1 MTSNSVPGVEFSITN
16 DQLDT
21 GLRGFPVGTCWT
33 SKVDPE
39 IGVTYV
45 GYPIAELAYMPPESV
60 IYLLFNKVLPT
71 DEQAKAFA
79 DDMATRSTVDPVVFD
94 ILRTL
99 PKDGHPMDW
108 FAVALHS
115 LGMTGRTGDYREDA
129 LNLIA
134 RIPAALA
141 AIFRIRASWGDL
153 IDSDPSLGY
162 VENFVHM
169 LGVPGTDE
177 TALAKLLRIYYV
189 LHMDHGGGNLST
201 FTGKAVASGL
211 ADMYQ
216 SMVGAMNGL
225 AGPRH
230 GLANQDCFSMVK
242 EVNSEDPD
250 EVENVMRARLANGDL
265 IFGFGHAVLRQED
278 PRAKV
283 EFDVGD
289 ELYRERP
296 LVQSRE
302 GAAHRRRQGPQGK
315 PQGLQPLPQRGSRL
329 RQPAL
334 RRWPHRPGLLHH
346 PLRLVPDRR
355 HRRPDRGR
363 TRKLPGRQ
371 GRRHLPAPLHWRQ
384 PARAVYQRLTG
395 HSPPTWRPGHR
406 PIRSALVPERTRG
419 QTVNRPGADYLG
431 SWPD

>member
-289 ELYRERP
+289 ELYRDDHWFK
-296 LVQSRE
+296 VV
-302 GAAHRRRQGPQGK
+302 K
-315 PQGLQPLPQRGSRL
+315 
-329 RQPAL
+329 AL
-334 RRWPHRPGLLHH
+334 RIGAVKVLKENPKVSNPYPNVDLVSGSLLSAGGLTDPDYYTTLFGWSRIAGIGAQIVDERENFRDGKGVAIYRPRFIG
-346 PLRLVPDRR
+346 VN
-355 HRRPDRGR
+355 
-363 TRKLPGRQ
+363 Q
-371 GRRHLPAPLHWRQ
+371 
-384 PARAVYQRLTG
+384 
-395 HSPPTWRPGHR
+395 
-406 PIRSALVPERTRG
+406 PERSI
-419 QTVNRPGADYLG
+419 ND
-431 SWPD
+431 

>member
-1 MTSNSVPGVEFSITN
+1 MTTESVPAIDFSITN

-21 GLRGFPVGTCWT
+21 GRRGFPVGTCWT

-45 GYPIAELAYMPPESV
+45 GYPISELAYLPPESV
-60 IYLLFNKVLPT
+60 IYLLFNKSLPT
-71 DEQAKAFA
+71 AQQAQAFA
-79 DDMATRSTVDPVVFD
+79 DDMAARSDVDPAVFD
-94 ILRTL
+94 VLRTL
-99 PKDGHPMDW
+99 PKTGHPMDW
-108 FAVALHS
+108 FAVALHT
-115 LGMTGRTGDYREDA
+115 LGMTGGTGDYKEDA

-141 AIFRIRASWGDL
+141 AIFRIREGWGDL

-162 VENFVHM
+162 VENFVRM

-177 TALAKLLRIYYV
+177 AALSKLLRIYYV

-242 EVNSEDPD
+242 EVDSEDPD
-250 EVENVMRARLANGDL
+250 EVEKVMRARLANGDL

-289 ELYRERP
+289 ELYP
-296 LVQSRE
+296 NDHWFKVV
-302 GAAHRRRQGPQGK
+302 K
-315 PQGLQPLPQRGSRL
+315 
-329 RQPAL
+329 AL
-334 RRWPHRPGLLHH
+334 RIGGVKVLKENPKVSNPYPNVDLVSGSLLSAGGLSNPDYYTTLFGWSRIAGIGAQIVDERENFRGGKGVAIYRPRFLG
-346 PLRLVPDRR
+346 VN
-355 HRRPDRGR
+355 
-363 TRKLPGRQ
+363 
-371 GRRHLPAPLHWRQ
+371 Q
-384 PARAVYQRLTG
+384 PAR
-395 HSPPTWRPGHR
+395 S
-406 PIRSALVPERTRG
+406 I
-419 QTVNRPGADYLG
+419 ND
-431 SWPD
+431 

>member
-1 MTSNSVPGVEFSITN
+1 MTTTSVPAVEFTISN

-33 SKVDPE
+33 SNVDPE

-60 IYLLFNKVLPT
+60 IYLVFNKRLPT
-71 DEQAKAFA
+71 DAEAKAFA
-79 DDMATRSTVDPVVFD
+79 DDMAARSLVAPRVFE

-99 PKDGHPMDW
+99 PKNGHPMDW
-108 FAVALHS
+108 FAVAITA
-115 LGMTGRTGDYREDA
+115 LGMTGGAGDYKQDA

-141 AIFRIRASWGDL
+141 AIFRIREGWGDL
-153 IDSDPSLGY
+153 IPSDPSMGY

-169 LGVPGTDE
+169 LGVPGTNQD
-177 TALAKLLRIYYV
+177 ALAKLLRIYYV

-242 EVNSEDPD
+242 EVNSEDPV
-250 EVENVMRARLANGDL
+250 EVEQVMRNRLANGDL

-278 PRAKV
+278 PRAQV
-283 EFDVGD
+283 EFAVGD
-289 ELYRERP
+289 ELYPDDHWFKVVKALRIGAVEVLKENP
-296 LVQSRE
+296 KVSNPYPNVDLVSGSLLSAGGLSNPDYYTTLFGWSRIAGIGAQIVDERE
-302 GAAHRRRQGPQGK
+302 GFRNGK
-315 PQGLQPLPQRGSRL
+315 GVAIYRPRFIGVNQPSRSV
-329 RQPAL
+329 R
-334 RRWPHRPGLLHH
+334 
-346 PLRLVPDRR
+346 D
-355 HRRPDRGR
+355 
-363 TRKLPGRQ
+363 
-371 GRRHLPAPLHWRQ
+371 
-384 PARAVYQRLTG
+384 
-395 HSPPTWRPGHR
+395 
-406 PIRSALVPERTRG
+406 
-419 QTVNRPGADYLG
+419 
-431 SWPD
+431 